1 MNGTLRSKQ
10 RPDTLVQD
18 RIYWIA
24 EIFLHR
30 AAGPHSWVIATDTG
44 TSDRVTLTASR

>member
-1 MNGTLRSKQ
+1 M
-10 RPDTLVQD
+10 QD

-30 AAGPHSWVIATDTG
+30 TAGPYSWVIFDG
-44 TSDRVTLTASR
+44 FIRDCRQVDVRFCP